1 MLALKFTKIGKKNM
15 PYFRLIAVDSHKDP
29 WGTYLENLGNYNPR
43 SKESTLNAEKIK
55 FWISKGAKPSAS
67 VHNLLVTKGI
77 ITAKKSQRHQ
87 HQQKTQSSFGRKGQ
101 ESHSRRLIFIRLI
114 RVLIRLIRVLTW
126 QKS

>member
-43 SKESTLNAEKIK
+43 TKECKLNEEKIK
-55 FWISKGAKPSAS
+55 FWLSKGAKASAS

-77 ITAKKSQRHQ
+77 ITAKKVSVTNISKRH
-87 HQQKTQSSFGRKGQ
+87 KT
-101 ESHSRRLIFIRLI
+101 RLDEKAKKAAP
-114 RVLIRLIRVLTW
+114 TA
-126 QKS
+126 